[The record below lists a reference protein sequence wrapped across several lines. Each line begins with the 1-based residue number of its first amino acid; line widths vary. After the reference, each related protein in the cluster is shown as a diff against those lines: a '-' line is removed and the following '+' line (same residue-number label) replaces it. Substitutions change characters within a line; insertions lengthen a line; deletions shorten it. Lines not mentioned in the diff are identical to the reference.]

1 MKRILFLFKS
11 GASINTVL
19 FFLYKKFLNIFL
31 KREIKRFKINNRLFL
46 IKKKITRDYFSL
58 NAYNFYS
65 CLSKLK
71 KNFKYLEIGSYEGNS
86 ALFVE
91 NYFNNVDQIIGKKI
105 YSLRLDNNM
114 SQSELGKK
122 IGVSAQ
128 QLQKYEN
135 AKNRISAARL
145 SLIAK
150 VLDKDI
156 SYFYQT

>member
-1 MKRILFLFKS
+1 MQ
-11 GASINTVL
+11 
-19 FFLYKKFLNIFL
+19 NI
-31 KREIKRFKINNRLFL
+31 
-46 IKKKITRDYFSL
+46 
-58 NAYNFYS
+58 
-65 CLSKLK
+65 
-71 KNFKYLEIGSYEGNS
+71 
-86 ALFVE
+86 E

-105 YSLRLDNNM
+105 YSLRLENNM
-114 SQSELGKK
+114 SKTELAKE

>member
-1 MKRILFLFKS
+1 M
-11 GASINTVL
+11 
-19 FFLYKKFLNIFL
+19 
-31 KREIKRFKINNRLFL
+31 
-46 IKKKITRDYFSL
+46 
-58 NAYNFYS
+58 
-65 CLSKLK
+65 
-71 KNFKYLEIGSYEGNS
+71 
-86 ALFVE
+86 
-91 NYFNNVDQIIGKKI
+91 DQIIGKKI
-105 YSLRLDNNM
+105 YSLRLENNM

-128 QLQKYEN
+128 QLQKHEN

>member
-1 MKRILFLFKS
+1 M
-11 GASINTVL
+11 
-19 FFLYKKFLNIFL
+19 
-31 KREIKRFKINNRLFL
+31 
-46 IKKKITRDYFSL
+46 
-58 NAYNFYS
+58 
-65 CLSKLK
+65 
-71 KNFKYLEIGSYEGNS
+71 
-86 ALFVE
+86 
-91 NYFNNVDQIIGKKI
+91 DQIIGKKI

-135 AKNRISAARL
+135 VKNRISAARL